1 MNRKQFI
8 ILLVLVVLIG
18 TAGWIIRKHNQESWQ
33 SSGQATGKLLPNF
46 PINDV
51 AQVIIQ
57 SGTNNLHLVRRD
69 NLWRVQ
75 ERADYPANFSQI
87 SDLLIKLGDLK
98 ISQSQDVGPSQLGRF
113 ELLPPGAGA
122 DTGTLLQFND
132 QNGKTIDS
140 ILLGKKHLR
149 KPTANA
155 QAGGMPDESW
165 PDGRYVVAG
174 AGSKTLDVISD
185 PLETVDPKADAWLNK
200 DFVKIEKPNA
210 ISLRY
215 PVSTNS
221 WKLTRESETNDWA
234 LADAKP
240 AEKLDS
246 SKVSSLTGEF
256 SSLSFNDVLPPDT
269 KPEISGLTNITTLTV
284 ETADHF
290 TYTASIGSVQDDV
303 YPVSLTVTAD
313 LPTARAAAKDEKPD
327 DKAKLDKA
335 FADQQKTLTDKLAKE
350 KQFAGWIFK
359 LPSYS
364 LSSILKTRSQ
374 LMVEPKAPETT
385 PSQPASASPAP

>member
-8 ILLVLVVLIG
+8 ILLVLVVVVG
-18 TAGWIIRKHNQESWQ
+18 TAGWLVRKNHQESWQ

-57 SGTNNLHLVRRD
+57 SGTNTLHLVRKD

-87 SDLLIKLGDLK
+87 SDLLIKLADLK

-113 ELLPPGAGA
+113 ELLPPGSDTGA
-122 DTGTLLQFND
+122 GTLLQFND

-140 ILLGKKHLR
+140 ILLGKKHLK
-149 KPTANA
+149 KPAANA
-155 QAGGMPDESW
+155 QAGGMPEESW
-165 PDGRYVVAG
+165 PDGRYVMVGAG
-174 AGSKTLDVISD
+174 AKTLAVISD
-185 PLETVDPKADAWLNK
+185 PLETVDPKPDAWLNK
-200 DFVKIEKPNA
+200 DFVKIEKPNL
-210 ISLRY
+210 ISLSY
-215 PVSTNS
+215 PENTNS
-221 WKLTRESETNDWA
+221 WKLTHESETNDWV
-234 LADAKP
+234 LANATP

-256 SSLSFNDVLPPDT
+256 SSLSFNDVLPADT
-269 KPEISGLTNITTLTV
+269 KPEISGLTNVTTLTV

-290 TYTASIGSVQDDV
+290 TYTAKIGPVQEDV
-303 YPVSLTVTAD
+303 YPVSLMVTAD

-350 KQFAGWIFK
+350 KQFGGWIFK
-359 LPSYS
+359 VPSYS
-364 LSSILKTRSQ
+364 LSSIIKPRSQ
-374 LMVEPKAPETT
+374 LLVEPKAAETT
-385 PSQPASASPAP
+385 PAQPASP